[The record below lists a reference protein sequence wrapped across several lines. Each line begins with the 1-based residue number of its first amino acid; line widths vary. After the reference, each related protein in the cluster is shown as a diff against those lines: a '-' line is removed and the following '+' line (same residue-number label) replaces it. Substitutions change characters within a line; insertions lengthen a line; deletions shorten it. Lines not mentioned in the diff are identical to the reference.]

1 MQDVSELL
9 SQFWGLWLLILFVG
23 IIVWVF
29 KPGNKDRL
37 ESQAMIPLNDDDEEH
52 DDGGR
57 S

>member
-1 MQDVSELL
+1 MQALSEFV
-9 SQFWGLWLLILFVG
+9 SQFWGLWLLVLFLG

-29 KPGNKDRL
+29 KPGNKARF

-52 DDGGR
+52 HHGGR